1 MWEELE
7 EKTAGEELELGKED
21 GKEKKRNRWN

>member
-1 MWEELE
+1 MGRAGG
-7 EKTAGEELELGKED
+7 KTAGEELELGKED